1 MVTVEVVLC
10 HWHRDGRPFPPQN
23 QSPTALVAV
32 LSISLQVTRV
42 ILPKKY
48 GFFRRIF
55 YRNNMGRHRNICED
69 GKVSSQIGGQ
79 NAEYFPIFHF
89 RPVLGV
95 KTEVF

>member
-1 MVTVEVVLC
+1 MDSAELLHALTTVV
-10 HWHRDGRPFPPQN
+10 HG
-23 QSPTALVAV
+23 ALTT
-32 LSISLQVTRV
+32 SISLQGTRV